1 MIWDFL
7 RTPGIVKITPS
18 IFYHKDKYLLEFG
31 WIIWSFVIKLK

>member
-18 IFYHKDKYLLEFG
+18 ILWHKDKHLLEFG
-31 WIIWSFVIKLK
+31 WITWSFVIELK